1 MLDETDRQ
9 ILEKIQDDFPL
20 EPKPFK
26 PLAAELGLEEEEL
39 LRRLKRLKEK
49 GVIRHFGASIDS
61 RRLGFVTTLC
71 ALAAPEEKKEEI
83 ARLIAEFPEVTHC
96 YLRRHRLNVWF
107 TLVASSFARVEE
119 ILASIARRTGLS
131 PRHFPAER
139 MFKLRA
145 VFRLEGNGPAADGKS
160 RDKA

>member
-1 MLDETDRQ
+1 MLDETDRR

-20 EPKPFK
+20 EPRPFE

-39 LRRLKRLKEK
+39 LRRLKRLKEE
-49 GVIRHFGASIDS
+49 GIIRHFGASIDS

-83 ARLIAEFPEVTHC
+83 ARQIAKLPEVTHC
-96 YLRRHRLNVWF
+96 YLRKHRLNIWF
-107 TLVASSFARVEE
+107 TLVARSFDRVEE
-119 ILASIARRTGLS
+119 ILTHIARETGFS

-145 VFRLEGNGPAADGKS
+145 VFRLQGNGPAADGKS